1 MNPSITDIIHESVK
15 FNEPVVLVS
24 RTGMGKTTLVKK
36 YAKDNNMDIFNISLA
51 SSDTATI
58 LGMNFPV
65 DKGFIR
71 HDSPLVT
78 AIKKAQ
84 RPDSK
89 ELIIFFDEILSAE
102 EEIYSVLQ
110 TLIMDN
116 YLDYEQLKFKKVH
129 FIGATNTVQTGSN
142 VTMPSQSFAERFAWF
157 PVTNIQDWAD
167 WFYEQNQKEI
177 PVEVKQYIQSEA
189 KSDVED
195 FVQEILDER
204 TSPRDFTKSYELVS
218 KGARNLGKYVV
229 SNILYDSVVSL
240 SKSKKVDKG
249 DGLLSEQEVIN
260 YIKFYSGKK
269 QFELELDNLVRK
281 YRNVYPRIQKLTK
294 QKSNL

>member
-51 SSDTATI
+51 SSDTATV

-84 RPDSK
+84 SPESK
-89 ELIIFFDEILSAE
+89 ELIVFFDEILSAD

-116 YLDYEQLKFKKVH
+116 YLDYEQMAFKKVH
-129 FIGATNTVQTGSN
+129 FIGATNTVRTGSN

-157 PVTNIQDWAD
+157 PVTTIQDWSD

-177 PVEVKQYIQSEA
+177 PVEVKQYIQHEA
-189 KSDVED
+189 KSDVEE

-204 TSPRDFTKSYELVS
+204 TSPRDFTKAYELVS

-229 SNILYDSVVSL
+229 SNLLYDSVVSL
-240 SKSKKVDKG
+240 SKSKKIDKENEM
-249 DGLLSEQEVIN
+249 LSEKDVIN

-269 QFELELDNLVRK
+269 QFESELNNLVRK
-281 YRNVYPRIQKLTK
+281 YRDIYPRIQKITK
-294 QKSNL
+294 